1 MISQKA
7 IHISQ
12 ARKMLDSGQPVELTV
27 VRLKDGSLI
36 RYENAVSLRYDY
48 YKGTRSIKMLKSGQI
63 RTIHDVCIIGID
75 DYEVYL

>member
-1 MISQKA
+1 
-7 IHISQ
+7 
-12 ARKMLDSGQPVELTV
+12 MLDSGQPVSLTV

-75 DYEVYL
+75 DFDVFL

>member
-27 VRLKDGSLI
+27 VRLKNGSLI

-63 RTIHDVCIIGID
+63 RTIHDVCITGID
-75 DYEVYL
+75 DYDVYL